1 MNSRVIPFFAEF
13 WKVDPTLITEAMAL
27 DDARL
32 PNNSSIRF
40 YLFMAA
46 VEKKFLVQLEDVHTI
61 TTFGELSRRLEMSL
75 EKSADQERGRG

>member
-1 MNSRVIPFFAEF
+1 MNVQELFSFFGEF
-13 WKVDPTLITEAMAL
+13 WKVDPSLITEAMAL

-46 VEKKFLVQLEDVHTI
+46 VEKKFKVQLEEVHTI
-61 TTFGELSRRLEMSL
+61 TTFGELSQHL
-75 EKSADQERGRG
+75 EKSLSNEGRG